1 MDIKNIKIRN
11 FRGIGS
17 LDWMVGGRFVCLIG
31 PGDSTKSTILDAIE
45 LALTPRRN
53 VTFDDTDF
61 FNANTADPIIVE
73 ITIGEI
79 PTELLSEAKFGYWIR
94 GWDGETIKD
103 EPTDNDQPL
112 LTIQLTIDESLDPIW
127 LIVNDRRPEGKR
139 ISSFDRAKFGVSPI
153 RDYSNRQLSWGPG
166 SVLTQL
172 MEEHENNLSVLAEAR
187 RQAKASLNPDLL
199 PTFKLSAQIA
209 QIIGGKL
216 GVIAK
221 SENGF
226 VPHLDVRSISI
237 GSSILALHD
246 GSIPMRNSGLGS
258 NRLLTLGLQH
268 EACRSGGINLYV
280 ALTRASRSV
289 TILGKSP
296 ILNPE

>member
-11 FRGIGS
+11 FRGIS
-17 LDWMVGGRFVCLIG
+17 QLNWMVGGRFVCLIG

-53 VTFDDTDF
+53 VTIDDTDF
-61 FNANTADPIIVE
+61 FNANTADPFIVE

-94 GWDGETIKD
+94 GWDGHIIMD
-103 EPTDNDQPL
+103 EPTGNDQPL
-112 LTIQLTIDESLDPIW
+112 LTIQLTIDESLDPVW

-139 ISSFDRAKFGVSPI
+139 ISSFDRAKFGISAI

-172 MEEHENNLSVLAEAR
+172 MDEHENTLSVLAEAR
-187 RQAKASLNPDLL
+187 RQAKASLNPDQL
-199 PTFKLSAQIA
+199 PTFKQSAQIA
-209 QIIGGKL
+209 ETIGGKL

-221 SENGF
+221 SEDGF
-226 VPHLDVRSISI
+226 VPHLDVRSTWLKEDPEMLSMAQNEFAIGGLWDEYVSI
-237 GSSILALHD
+237 RTRGS
-246 GSIPMRNSGLGS
+246 GSDS
-258 NRLLTLGLQH
+258 
-268 EACRSGGINLYV
+268 
-280 ALTRASRSV
+280 
-289 TILGKSP
+289 
-296 ILNPE
+296 